1 VWLAQL
7 ALPLLGLWLLRANP
21 ALDTHLEHHAG
32 HFWIVVATALV
43 SVLLGVWVS
52 EAARRRSDARLL
64 LVSLA
69 FLSSAGFLLLHAL
82 ATPAV
87 LLPGRNTGFIVATP
101 VGLFLGAW
109 FALASSADLT
119 RKGAAAV
126 LRYQWLLRG
135 GLALVM
141 AAWAALSLLALP
153 PFDTPLAEDAGQQL
167 VRGLAVVGVALYA
180 IAAVRYAK
188 VLWRRRVMLGIVTS
202 YVLLAEAMVAIAFAH
217 NWQLSWWEWHLLLAT
232 AFAVVAWSARDE
244 ARREGTPDH
253 VFDGL
258 ALDATVRR
266 IDQQYENAVRTLVA
280 EMRRDKAGEQP
291 VGELVRRV
299 ARRFDLGRGQVG
311 VLGRAAG
318 EIAELL
324 AEQAAEAASREQME
338 QELRLAQLI
347 QQRLLPDGLPPV
359 PGWRVDTW
367 YRPAR
372 DVGGDFYD
380 LIKLPEGQIGIV
392 VGDVSG
398 KGVPSAL
405 VMASTH
411 ALLRA
416 EAPRLVAPSTVLGRV
431 NELLLA
437 ETPATMFV
445 TCVYA
450 VLDPT
455 TGRLRWANAGQ
466 DLPLLRGG
474 TEVTQLRATG
484 MPLGLMPG
492 MRYEEKV
499 TLVPRGSGL
508 LFHSD
513 GITEAHGPGREMFGS
528 HRIAALAARRLD
540 GEALIR
546 QLLDELHR
554 FTGPGWEQEDDITLV
569 ALERSAAGIDAGRPA
584 EPGRLAEATA
594 EARLTPIRRERPAT
608 AVAEALTGAAERG
621 GGDVDPAAPTGA
633 RTGIPPK
640 NPMGGLRGGAVLGLP
655 PGSIK
660 SACRGGGGGGAR
672 PARRGRPGSAPRG
685 RR

>member
-1 VWLAQL
+1 MAAWRHRALPRAESEGKEVRVTARAAKRLRAPVWLAQL
-7 ALPLLGLWLLRANP
+7 VLPLLGLWLLRANP
-21 ALDTHLEHHAG
+21 RLDARWEHHAG
-32 HFWIVVATALV
+32 HFWIVAVTALV
-43 SVLLGVWVS
+43 SVVLGVWVS
-52 EAARRRSDARLL
+52 EAARRRGDARLL

-69 FLSSAGFLLLHAL
+69 FLSAAGFLLLHAL

-87 LLPGRNTGFIVATP
+87 LLPGGNTGFTVATP
-101 VGLFLGAW
+101 FGLFLGAW
-109 FALASSADLT
+109 FAFASSAELT
-119 RKGAAAV
+119 PARAAAV
-126 LRYQWLLRG
+126 LRRQWLLRG

-141 AAWAALSLLALP
+141 AVWAALSLLALP
-153 PFDTPLAEDAGQQL
+153 PFDAPMAEDASHQL
-167 VRGLAVVGVALYA
+167 VHGLAVVGIALYA
-180 IAAVRYAK
+180 LAAVRYARM
-188 VLWRRRVMLGIVTS
+188 LWRRRVMLGIVTS
-202 YVLLAEAMVAIAFAH
+202 YVLLAEAMAAIAFAH
-217 NWQLSWWEWHLLLAT
+217 NWHLMWWEWHLLMAV
-232 AFAVVAWSARDE
+232 AFAVVAWSARGE

-266 IDQQYENAVRTLVA
+266 IDQQYEAAVRTLVA
-280 EMRRDKAGEQP
+280 EMRGHHAGEQP
-291 VGELVRRV
+291 VAELVRRV
-299 ARRFDLGRGQVG
+299 ARRYDLGRGQVG

-324 AEQAAEAASREQME
+324 ADQAAEAARREQME

-398 KGVPSAL
+398 KGVPAAL

-411 ALLRA
+411 SLLRA

-431 NELLLA
+431 NQLLLA
-437 ETPATMFV
+437 ETLTTMFV
-445 TCVYA
+445 TCVYT

-466 DLPLLRGG
+466 DLPLLRSGA
-474 TEVTQLRATG
+474 EVAELRATG
-484 MPLGLMPG
+484 MPLGLMPD
-492 MRYEEKV
+492 MRYEEQV
-499 TLVPRGSGL
+499 TLVPRGGSL

-513 GITEAHGPGREMFGS
+513 GLTEAHGPGREMFGGG
-528 HRIAALAARRLD
+528 RIAALAARQLD

-546 QLLDELHR
+546 LLLDELHQ
-554 FTGPGWEQEDDITLV
+554 FTGPDWEQEDDITLV

-594 EARLTPIRRERPAT
+594 EARSTPIRRGRPAT
-608 AVAEALTGAAERG
+608 AVAEAVERG
-621 GGDVDPAAPTGA
+621 GSG
-633 RTGIPPK
+633 
-640 NPMGGLRGGAVLGLP
+640 
-655 PGSIK
+655 
-660 SACRGGGGGGAR
+660 
-672 PARRGRPGSAPRG
+672 
-685 RR
+685 